1 MPQRLFSS
9 SRAMGGIYRA
19 IVVEPVEDSN
29 RIGATIYIPSLH
41 RQQMPFDIT
50 GDTPQLLTVDDTTGE
65 FETTNGIAANG
76 VRLSMRK
83 QDYPF
88 APSAGWW
95 ARPQM
100 QTGDT
105 VFIVFENADSSFPV
119 IVGKLGS
126 QLPLQLTGTSDFA
139 GIGDLSGDSIQAKIF
154 NFCKTEMGWNN
165 AVACGILANAEAESG
180 FDLGAEEKTSRRD
193 KGYGLFQWTFDR
205 RDALDNY
212 AKKHNLPVNSAEA
225 QLGYFKK
232 ELNDSYKG
240 MCAELA
246 ALANSAQGAYT
257 AGYEF
262 CYQFERPKD
271 KKNRSIIRGNN
282 AKNKYWPIYKDIQG
296 TIDVN
301 AIVNQGKPSSQGF
314 IWPISSSS
322 DNYNRITAPF
332 GPNGYKNQGKRNYHD
347 GIDIGV
353 KKQPVFAAK
362 GGTITKARYG
372 SSGYGNWIEI
382 NHGNRVSSRYAHLDQ
397 IIISSGQVQQGQKIG
412 ISGNTGNSTGY
423 HLHFEIQ
430 DRNKEPHD
438 YTDSKGET
446 KKSYAQDPL
455 QYVNKPK

>member
-139 GIGDLSGDSIQAKIF
+139 NGTLGIGDYIDIPEQYGTVETYEKEILKGQYNSP
-154 NFCKTEMGWNN
+154 THGW
-165 AVACGILANAEAESG
+165 ASSSLQGKLRKDAIP
-180 FDLGAEEKTSRRD
+180 SRRILRGD
-193 KGYGLFQWTFDR
+193 IFGLFNCAIIDDRLAIATKPNIGNQFPVAVGDYLDVSFQDGSVWNCILGDVKGADAGNPWGHDEGKSVVEIIYWDYTFNSGNQHKKVTR
-205 RDALDNY
+205 ITKVGNY
-212 AKKHNLPVNSAEA
+212 YTGMLVNPQSP
-225 QLGYFKK
+225 
-232 ELNDSYKG
+232 
-240 MCAELA
+240 
-246 ALANSAQGAYT
+246 NS
-257 AGYEF
+257 
-262 CYQFERPKD
+262 
-271 KKNRSIIRGNN
+271 S
-282 AKNKYWPIYKDIQG
+282 
-296 TIDVN
+296 
-301 AIVNQGKPSSQGF
+301 GF
-314 IWPISSSS
+314 IWPAPQARKYYSNYPNYSS
-322 DNYNRITAPF
+322 
-332 GPNGYKNQGKRNYHD
+332 GKYHG
-347 GIDIGV
+347 GIDISGLAV
-353 KKQPVFAAK
+353 GSAVLAVSD
-362 GGTITKARYG
+362 GTVVHVEDKG
-372 SSGYGNWIEI
+372 SSSYGKFIKIQHAN
-382 NHGNRVSSRYAHLDQ
+382 NLLTLYGHLSQFLVSA
-397 IIISSGQVQQGQKIG
+397 GQKVVRGQKIAL
-412 ISGNTGNSTGY
+412 SGNTGNSSGP
-423 HLHFEIQ
+423 HLHFEVHKLPVKWKVSNQ
-430 DRNKEPHD
+430 NPLD
-438 YTDSKGET
+438 YVTPPSTCKH
-446 KKSYAQDPL
+446 
-455 QYVNKPK
+455 V

>member
-139 GIGDLSGDSIQAKIF
+139 NGTLGIGEYIDIPEQYGTVETYEKEILKGQYNSP
-154 NFCKTEMGWNN
+154 THGW
-165 AVACGILANAEAESG
+165 ASSSLQGKLRKDAIP
-180 FDLGAEEKTSRRD
+180 SRRIQRGD
-193 KGYGLFQWTFDR
+193 IFGLFNCAIIDNRLAIATKPNIGNQFPVSVGDYLDVSFQDGSVWNCILGDVKGADAGNPWGHDEGKSVVEIIYWDYTFNSGNQHKKVTR
-205 RDALDNY
+205 ITKVGNY
-212 AKKHNLPVNSAEA
+212 W
-225 QLGYFKK
+225 G
-232 ELNDSYKG
+232 G
-240 MCAELA
+240 
-246 ALANSAQGAYT
+246 
-257 AGYEF
+257 
-262 CYQFERPKD
+262 
-271 KKNRSIIRGNN
+271 
-282 AKNKYWPIYKDIQG
+282 
-296 TIDVN
+296 
-301 AIVNQGKPSSQGF
+301 IVSSGSPSSQGF

-332 GPNGYKNQGKRNYHD
+332 GPNGYKNQGKRTYHD

-353 KKQPVFAAK
+353 KNQPVFASK
-362 GGTITKARYG
+362 GGTIRKGNYS
-372 SSGYGNWIEI
+372 SSGYGNWLEI
-382 NHGNRVSSRYAHLDQ
+382 DHGSGVSSRYAHLSQ
-397 IIISSGQVQQGQKIG
+397 IIISSGQVRQGQKIG
-412 ISGNTGNSTGY
+412 VSGNTGGVTGY

-430 DRNKEPHD
+430 DRNRKPHP
-438 YTDSKGET
+438 YITQAGKT
-446 KKSYAQDPL
+446 INSYAQDPL